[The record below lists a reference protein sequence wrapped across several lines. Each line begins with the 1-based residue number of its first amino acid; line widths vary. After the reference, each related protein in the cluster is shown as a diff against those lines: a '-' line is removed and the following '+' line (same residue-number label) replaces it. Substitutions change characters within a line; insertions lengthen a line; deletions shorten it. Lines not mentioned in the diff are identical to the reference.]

1 MTSAP
6 TPRKRPRQARAQ
18 ATWDALVEATAQL
31 LVAHGLARLTTNA
44 VAERAGVSIGSL
56 YQYFPNRDALM
67 VALIERQQARQGAAL
82 ADALAGL
89 PGATLRATVEQ
100 LVRAAMAQHRDDPV
114 LATAIDHEE
123 ARLPVALLIDASLGG
138 IAAMLLP
145 LLLAHHDE
153 LGSVEPA
160 VAAQTL
166 PPLVRVVIDH
176 WANRTPPDLAT
187 AEREAVRAAL
197 SYLMAP

>member
-1 MTSAP
+1 MTSTP

-56 YQYFPNRDALM
+56 YQYFRNRDALM

-82 ADALAGL
+82 VDALAGL
-89 PGATLRATVEQ
+89 PGPTLRATVEQ

-123 ARLPVALLIDASLGG
+123 ARLPVAPLIDASLVG

-145 LLLAHHDE
+145 LLRAHRDE
-153 LGSVEPA
+153 FGSVEPA
-160 VAAQTL
+160 VAARTL
-166 PPLVRVVIDH
+166 PPLVRAVIDH
-176 WANRTPPDLAT
+176 WANRTPPDLIA
-187 AEREAVRAAL
+187 AEREAVRATL
-197 SYLMAP
+197 GYLTTT